1 MKMRMKRSSI
11 DWVLLIIVVVLSI
24 ACTDKRKVDVLST
37 TKLEAVLR
45 DYHLAQVII
54 GDLPSNQRYKKD
66 LYFKYVY
73 DKHGVTKAEIDSSLV
88 YYARHPEG
96 LAEVYANLSK
106 RVEDDIKRLADED
119 TPLNVR
125 SSFPVIGDSANLW
138 YDVNCVELSSSP
150 LKGNR
155 YAFTVPTDTNF
166 KRLDTIVWGGEV
178 LFISAKVD
186 SLHRYLHLN
195 LKVTYLNDSIVSADT
210 LLYTSGRF
218 SLVVCDSAVVKS
230 IDGTAYLKSTEAS
243 DRLLVLSPTLMR
255 YRNKG
260 ATLVVSD
267 SAMIEKQMK
276 VVENNKRLKIADFQQ
291 ITP

>member
-11 DWVLLIIVVVLSI
+11 DWVLLIIVVALSI

-66 LYFKYVY
+66 LYFNY
-73 DKHGVTKAEIDSSLV
+73 V

-178 LFISAKVD
+178 LFISAEVD

-276 VVENNKRLKIADFQQ
+276 VVENNRRLKIADFQQ